1 MPADDPRG
9 MALAGT
15 VIFPREDLAVRL
27 VRLRAPL
34 DALARLRRCAQL
46 EEQLHV
52 AVSEFRDTAFA
63 RAGDNSGGANDR
75 PSLARHTLVVPAA
88 ADVLVVVTDALHAQI
103 VGLFLRAVDLDGFTA
118 HEPRNAD
125 DARDALRAVFPRIL
139 ERLLDAAL
147 PPTRW
152 ASFGRALDG
161 PRLVRLP
168 AGRPLLPVEPGD
180 QRLLLA
186 LTLAAEPAVSWRPE
200 GDAREH
206 DVIFP
211 SVIPSAQLI
220 RPLGSI
226 VDAMRRARVHPSRV
240 DAFLADPD
248 PSAAVQLCAAAA
260 ADDDVVHRHLAEPS
274 DDDAGL
280 LVVTAA
286 PELDKEARVV
296 SFARAPPVAYG
307 HATLSDFIADFARRY
322 NLPPDPSAFALDAAD
337 ASGAVVAEIIFCD
350 DDAHTRRLWPV
361 RLLLARAGA
370 TEVPASMR
378 DGDTDALLRE
388 LANDVADDEGEGEG
402 GCLGLKLRF
411 RRAGD
416 ADGDDTA
423 VDHLCDRDVAA
434 FAVDRGDPFRSAAIE
449 TPLRLPLAPPRD
461 APRLEMFAVEK
472 APKPSASTPTPPRPV
487 GPPRKVVLASF
498 KPARVRVP
506 LAPVAR
512 NVAVVAPD
520 EREREERGNEER
532 GNDERGN
539 EERGDGKEP
548 RPSPIVPAEPLKR
561 LSPEPSPPLEPS
573 TEPETGA
580 QTPAAT
586 LVSLEDP
593 DAKTARA
600 VHAGTE
606 TALAGTISATSG
618 NGFVDAIVSP
628 SAPRTPS
635 FSPRPARVDVG
646 SAVVSESVA
655 ALMMPPPPPVPRGP
669 LPAAP
674 PSKRPFVEG
683 STVTATA
690 TATKRPAKKRKAK
703 EIDPEANEAAIRK
716 RHKEE
721 GDAILGKT
729 PNDELVAF
737 LKRSGMVGC
746 ANLKKDALV
755 ERAKEVLSREA

>member
-1 MPADDPRG
+1 MRADDPRG

-63 RAGDNSGGANDR
+63 RAGDGAGGANDR
-75 PSLARHTLVVPAA
+75 PSRARHTLVVPAA

-103 VGLFLRAVDLDGFTA
+103 VGLFLRAVDPDGFTA
-118 HEPRNAD
+118 HEPRDAD

-139 ERLLDAAL
+139 ERLLHATL
-147 PPTRW
+147 PPARW
-152 ASFGRALDG
+152 ASFGRAPEG
-161 PRLVRLP
+161 PRLARLP
-168 AGRPLLPVEPGD
+168 AGRPLLPVEPD
-180 QRLLLA
+180 DRRLLLA

-211 SVIPSAQLI
+211 SVIPSAQRL

-248 PSAAVQLCAAAA
+248 PAAAVQLCAVQLCA
-260 ADDDVVHRHLAEPS
+260 ADDDIDVHRHRAETP

-286 PELDKEARVV
+286 PELHKEARVV
-296 SFARAPPVAYG
+296 SFARAPPPAYG
-307 HATLSDFIADFARRY
+307 HGALSDFIADFARRY
-322 NLPPDPSAFALDAAD
+322 NLPTHPSAYALDAAD
-337 ASGAVVAEIIFCD
+337 PSGAVVAEIVFCD
-350 DDAHTRRLWPV
+350 DDARARRLWPV
-361 RLLLARAGA
+361 GLLLARAGA
-370 TEVPASMR
+370 TEVPAAMR
-378 DGDTDALLRE
+378 DGETDALLRE
-388 LANDVADDEGEGEG
+388 FADDVAGEGEREGEDEGEG

-411 RRAGD
+411 RRAGEGE
-416 ADGDDTA
+416 GDDTA
-423 VDHLCDRDVAA
+423 VDHRGDRAVAA

-449 TPLRLPLAPPRD
+449 TPLGLPLEPPRR
-461 APRLEMFAVEK
+461 ARRLEIFADDEAPNPP
-472 APKPSASTPTPPRPV
+472 APKPTLPRPV

-512 NVAVVAPD
+512 NVVAVVKPD
-520 EREREERGNEER
+520 EHDPWDGIKNGDGDGIKNGNES
-532 GNDERGN
+532 
-539 EERGDGKEP
+539 
-548 RPSPIVPAEPLKR
+548 RPSPITPAEP
-561 LSPEPSPPLEPS
+561 SA
-573 TEPETGA
+573 EPETGA
-580 QTPAAT
+580 QTPAAK
-586 LVSLEDP
+586 LASLEDH
-593 DAKTARA
+593 DATTASA
-600 VHAGTE
+600 VSAGTGTAVAE
-606 TALAGTISATSG
+606 TVAAISPS
-618 NGFVDAIVSP
+618 

-635 FSPRPARVDVG
+635 FPPRPARLDLG
-646 SAVVSESVA
+646 TSAASESVA
-655 ALMMPPPPPVPRGP
+655 ASTMPPPPPVPRGP

-674 PSKRPFVEG
+674 LPKKPSAED
-683 STVTATA
+683 STAPTAA
-690 TATKRPAKKRKAK
+690 KRPAKKRKAK
-703 EIDPEANEAAIRK
+703 EIDPEANDAAIRK
-716 RHKEE
+716 RHKED
-721 GDAILGKT
+721 GDAILSKT

-737 LKRSGMVGC
+737 LKRAGVVGC
-746 ANLKKDALV
+746 AKLKKDALV
-755 ERAKEVLSREA
+755 ERAREVLSREA

>member
-1 MPADDPRG
+1 MRADDPRG

-103 VGLFLRAVDLDGFTA
+103 VGLFLRAVDPDGLDA
-118 HEPRNAD
+118 HEPQD
-125 DARDALRAVFPRIL
+125 DDDGRDALRAVFPRIL

-147 PPTRW
+147 PPERW
-152 ASFGRALDG
+152 ASFGRAPEG
-161 PRLVRLP
+161 PRLARLP
-168 AGRPLLPVEPGD
+168 AGRPLLPVEPD
-180 QRLLLA
+180 DRRLLLA

-211 SVIPSAQLI
+211 SVIPSAQRL

-240 DAFLADPD
+240 DAFLADPN
-248 PSAAVQLCAAAA
+248 PAAAVQLCAVQLCAAAD
-260 ADDDVVHRHLAEPS
+260 DDDVHRHRADPP

-286 PELDKEARVV
+286 PELHKEARVV
-296 SFARAPPVAYG
+296 SFARAPPPAYG
-307 HATLSDFIADFARRY
+307 HAALSDFIADFARRY
-322 NLPPDPSAFALDAAD
+322 NLPTHPSACALDAAD
-337 ASGAVVAEIIFCD
+337 PSGAVVAEIVFCD
-350 DDAHTRRLWPV
+350 DDARARRLWPV
-361 RLLLARAGA
+361 GLLLARAGA
-370 TEVPASMR
+370 TEVPAAMR
-378 DGDTDALLRE
+378 DGETDALLRE
-388 LANDVADDEGEGEG
+388 FADDVAGDDREREGEG

-411 RRAGD
+411 RRAGEG
-416 ADGDDTA
+416 DGDDTA
-423 VDHLCDRDVAA
+423 VDRRGDRAVAA

-449 TPLRLPLAPPRD
+449 TPLGLPLEPPRD
-461 APRLEMFAVEK
+461 ARRLEIFTDDEAPNPP
-472 APKPSASTPTPPRPV
+472 APKPTPPRPV

-512 NVAVVAPD
+512 NVVAVVKPVEHDREADAIADD
-520 EREREERGNEER
+520 ENGDGN
-532 GNDERGN
+532 GNGN
-539 EERGDGKEP
+539 GEGIGNGDGNKNGIENGVGDGIENGKEP
-548 RPSPIVPAEPLKR
+548 RPSPMTPAEP
-561 LSPEPSPPLEPS
+561 SA
-573 TEPETGA
+573 EPETGA
-580 QTPAAT
+580 QTPAAK
-586 LVSLEDP
+586 LEDR
-593 DAKTARA
+593 DATTASA
-600 VHAGTE
+600 VSAGTGTAVAE
-606 TALAGTISATSG
+606 TVAAISPS
-618 NGFVDAIVSP
+618 

-635 FSPRPARVDVG
+635 FPPRPARLDLG
-646 SAVVSESVA
+646 SAAASESVA
-655 ALMMPPPPPVPRGP
+655 ASTMPPPPPVPRGP

-674 PSKRPFVEG
+674 LPKKPSAED
-683 STVTATA
+683 STAPTAA
-690 TATKRPAKKRKAK
+690 KRPAKKRKAK
-703 EIDPEANEAAIRK
+703 EIDPEANDVAIRK
-716 RHKEE
+716 RHKED
-721 GDAILGKT
+721 GDAILSKT

-737 LKRSGMVGC
+737 LKRAGVVGC
-746 ANLKKDALV
+746 AKLKKDTLV
-755 ERAKEVLSREA
+755 ERAREVLSRAA

>member
-1 MPADDPRG
+1 MRCEDPRG

-63 RAGDNSGGANDR
+63 RAGDGAGGANDR

-103 VGLFLRAVDLDGFTA
+103 VGLFLRAVDPDGFTA
-118 HEPRNAD
+118 HEPRDAD

-147 PPTRW
+147 PPARW
-152 ASFGRALDG
+152 ASFGRAPEG
-161 PRLVRLP
+161 PRLARLP
-168 AGRPLLPVEPGD
+168 AGRPLLPVEPD
-180 QRLLLA
+180 DRRLLLA

-211 SVIPSAQLI
+211 SVIPSAQRL

-260 ADDDVVHRHLAEPS
+260 AAADDDDDVHRDRAETP

-286 PELDKEARVV
+286 PELHKEARVV
-296 SFARAPPVAYG
+296 SFARAPPPAYG
-307 HATLSDFIADFARRY
+307 HGALSDFIADFARRY
-322 NLPPDPSAFALDAAD
+322 NLPTHPSAFALDAAD
-337 ASGAVVAEIIFCD
+337 PSGAVVAEIVFCD
-350 DDAHTRRLWPV
+350 DDARARRLWPV
-361 RLLLARAGA
+361 GLLLARAGA
-370 TEVPASMR
+370 TEVPAAMR
-378 DGDTDALLRE
+378 AGETAALLRE
-388 LANDVADDEGEGEG
+388 FADDVAGDEREREREG

-416 ADGDDTA
+416 GDGDDSA
-423 VDHLCDRDVAA
+423 VDHRGDRAVAA

-449 TPLRLPLAPPRD
+449 APLGLPLEPPRD
-461 APRLEMFAVEK
+461 APRLEIFADEEAPNPP
-472 APKPSASTPTPPRPV
+472 APKPTPTRPV

-512 NVAVVAPD
+512 NVVAVVKPD
-520 EREREERGNEER
+520 EREREADAIADDENGNGDGNGDGNE
-532 GNDERGN
+532 DW
-539 EERGDGKEP
+539 KEP
-548 RPSPIVPAEPLKR
+548 RPSSITPAEP
-561 LSPEPSPPLEPS
+561 SG
-573 TEPETGA
+573 EPETGA
-580 QTPAAT
+580 QTPAAK
-586 LVSLEDP
+586 LASLEDP
-593 DAKTARA
+593 DATTASA
-600 VHAGTE
+600 VPAGTGTAVAE
-606 TALAGTISATSG
+606 TVAAISPS
-618 NGFVDAIVSP
+618 

-635 FSPRPARVDVG
+635 FPPRPARLDLG
-646 SAVVSESVA
+646 SAAASESVA
-655 ALMMPPPPPVPRGP
+655 ASMMPPPPPVPRGP

-674 PSKRPFVEG
+674 LPKKPSAED
-683 STVTATA
+683 STAPTAA
-690 TATKRPAKKRKAK
+690 KRPAKKRKAK
-703 EIDPEANEAAIRK
+703 DIDPEANDAAIRK
-716 RHKEE
+716 RHKED
-721 GDAILGKT
+721 GDAILSKT

-737 LKRSGMVGC
+737 LKRAGVVGC
-746 ANLKKDALV
+746 AKLKKDALV
-755 ERAKEVLSREA
+755 ERAREVLSREA